1 MVALRKAGGEGR
13 ELVRV
18 LREVITPGAVMG
30 PVSVKNMVMIPIVQV
45 SIGVGSG
52 GPTEG
57 GRGSAR
63 CGGSITPVALV
74 VIFKGSLALR
84 ALRSST

>member
-1 MVALRKAGGEGR
+1 MAALHKAGEEGR

-18 LREVITPGAVMG
+18 LREVLTPGAVVG
-30 PVSVKNMVMIPIVQV
+30 EPVSVEDKVVVPVVQV

-52 GPTEG
+52 GGGPAEG
-57 GRGSAR
+57 GGGGAG

-74 VIFKGSLALR
+74 VLFKGGLR
-84 ALRSST
+84 P